1 MKIKAVIFGLLVSSS
16 CIAFSQGKGSLVNFG
31 HLEHLTEKIQFAGEQ
46 VDIVHVYA
54 NFPTYEWVEAKG
66 TETEGIACVDDA
78 TRAAVLYL
86 RHFEL
91 RRDTLSLAKAKL
103 LLRFV
108 MKMQAD
114 DGMFYNFIYADHS
127 INRDGKTSYKSF
139 GWWAA
144 RGVWCFGLGYRVMKS
159 VDPPFADQLERRIRN
174 ALPHVDTLLFKYN
187 RTTMHGTL
195 KSPQWLLYEEAADA
209 TTELL
214 LGLTEYYSA
223 SGNKQ
228 VREYIQRLCGGLVL
242 MQDGDFRTFP
252 YGLHRSWQ
260 TLWHMWGNSQTQA
273 LAFAGVALND
283 KRLLKSA
290 EKEARSFYSRLL
302 IEGFMKE
309 MDVAKPGART
319 EYEQIAYGV
328 RPMAVGLIRLYE
340 ATKNEEYLKMAG
352 LAAAWLFGNNVLGA
366 QMYDPSTGRC
376 FDGIKDSV
384 TVNKNSGAESTIEAL
399 MTVLEV
405 EQYPQAKKYLQY
417 RKVKSG
423 SRSRYLYAVFQNDA
437 DGELTLAVDLK
448 QSRLFVL
455 EGEKSKAFL
464 KNVK

>member
-1 MKIKAVIFGLLVSSS
+1 MKINVAILSVFVLSF
-16 CIAFSQGKGSLVNFG
+16 CIVFSQKKKSLVNFG
-31 HLEHLTEKIQFAGEQ
+31 HLEHLTEEIRFAEEQ
-46 VDIVHVYA
+46 VGIVHVYA

-66 TETEGIACVDDA
+66 SDTEGIACVDDA
-78 TRAAVLYL
+78 ARAVVLYL

-91 RRDTLSLAKAKL
+91 RKDTLSLAKAKL

-108 MKMQAD
+108 MKMQTD
-114 DGMFYNFIYADHS
+114 DGMFYNFIQADHS

-144 RGVWCFGLGYRVMKS
+144 RGVWCFGLGYRVMKL
-159 VDPPFADQLERRIRN
+159 VDPPFADELERRIQRTF
-174 ALPHVDTLLFKYN
+174 PHIDTLLFKYS
-187 RTTMHGTL
+187 RTITHGTF

-223 SGNKQ
+223 SGDKY
-228 VREYIQRLCGGLVL
+228 VKGHIKGLCEGLIL

-252 YGLHRSWQ
+252 YGLHRSWR

-273 LAFAGVALND
+273 LAFAGVVLND
-283 KRLLKSA
+283 RRLLKSA

-309 MDVAKPGART
+309 MDVAKPGTRKD
-319 EYEQIAYGV
+319 YEQIAYGI
-328 RPMAVGLIRLYE
+328 RPMAIGLIRLYE
-340 ATKNEEYLKMAG
+340 ATKKEEYLKMAG
-352 LAAAWLFGNNVLGA
+352 LAASWFVGNNVLGER
-366 QMYDPSTGRC
+366 MYHPATGRC
-376 FDGIKDSV
+376 FDGITDSV

-399 MTVLEV
+399 MTILEV
-405 EQYPQAKKYLQY
+405 ERYPQAEKYLQY

-423 SRSRYLYAVFQNDA
+423 SRLRHVYAVFQNDA
-437 DGELTLAVDLK
+437 GDELTLVVDLK
-448 QSRLFVL
+448 QSWLLVL

-464 KNVK
+464 EKVK

>member
-1 MKIKAVIFGLLVSSS
+1 MKIKVAILSVFVLSFCVV
-16 CIAFSQGKGSLVNFG
+16 FSQEKKSLVNFG
-31 HLEHLTEKIQFAGEQ
+31 HLEHLTEEIQFAGEQ
-46 VDIVHVYA
+46 VGIVHVYA

-66 TETEGIACVDDA
+66 SDAEGIACVDDA
-78 TRAAVLYL
+78 ARAAVLYL

-91 RRDTLSLAKAKL
+91 RGDTLSLAKAKL

-108 MKMQAD
+108 MKMQTD
-114 DGMFYNFIYADHS
+114 DGMFYNFIHVDHS

-144 RGVWCFGLGYRVMKS
+144 RGVWCFGLGYRVMKL
-159 VDPPFADQLERRIRN
+159 VDSPFADELERRIQRTF
-174 ALPHVDTLLFKYN
+174 PHIDTLLFKYS
-187 RTTMHGTL
+187 RTTSHGTFQ
-195 KSPQWLLYEEAADA
+195 SPQWLLYEEAADA

-223 SGNKQ
+223 SGNRHVKG
-228 VREYIQRLCGGLVL
+228 YIKSLCEGLIL
-242 MQDGDFRTFP
+242 MQGGDFRTFP

-260 TLWHMWGNSQTQA
+260 TVWHMWGNGQTQT
-273 LAFAGVALND
+273 LASAGTVM
-283 KRLLKSA
+283 KERRLFKSA

-309 MDVAKPGART
+309 MDVAKPGTRKD
-319 EYEQIAYGV
+319 YEQIAYGI

-352 LAAAWLFGNNVLGA
+352 LAASWLVGNNVLGER
-366 QMYDPSTGRC
+366 MYHPATGRC
-376 FDGIKDSV
+376 FDGITDSV

-399 MTVLEV
+399 MTILEV
-405 EQYPQAKKYLQY
+405 ERYPQAEKYLQY

-423 SRSRYLYAVFQNDA
+423 SRSSYLYAVFRNDA
-437 DGELTLAVDLK
+437 EDELTLVVDLK
-448 QSRLFVL
+448 QSRLLVL
-455 EGEKSKAFL
+455 EGEKSRAFL
-464 KNVK
+464 EKVK